1 MLFSPM
7 GSLMMYNHAVMT
19 ITQIPLTLIEL
30 GIVIIS
36 LALLDRLAR
45 RIGISAVPLFL
56 LVGLAFGHGGLLPL
70 EYSEDFLHI
79 GSEIGVLLLLFTL
92 GLEYTGD
99 QLSRGLRKGLP
110 DGIVD
115 LIINFPPGFLMAR
128 LMGWS
133 SLSAWLLGGIT
144 YISSSGIISKVL
156 AEKQWMQNQETKS
169 IISILVIE
177 DLVMAIY
184 LPLTIV
190 LLAGQTTGN
199 AAISVVISLAA
210 VAVMLFIAIR
220 FGETIGHLVA
230 HVSDEVVMLSILGLI
245 LVVAGLAQ
253 QVQISAP
260 VGAFLVGVA
269 LTGPIAERTRR
280 ILSPLRDLFAAIFF
294 LHFGLQIDTSIL
306 LPVLLPALGL
316 GFITTLSKLLSGW
329 WSARRAGAATSGRL
343 RAGSILVTRGEF
355 SILIA
360 GMGVTAGLD
369 PQLGALTAAY
379 VLLLSILG
387 PLMAQG
393 ITPLGTFYKNFQA
406 GAFRKD
412 KSD

>member
-1 MLFSPM
+1 MF
-7 GSLMMYNHAVMT
+7 
-19 ITQIPLTLIEL
+19 ITEVPLTLIEL
-30 GIVIIS
+30 GIVVIA

-45 RIGISAVPLFL
+45 RVGVSSVPLFL

-70 EYSEDFLHI
+70 QYSEDFLHI

-92 GLEYTGD
+92 GLEYTGE
-99 QLSRGLRKGLP
+99 QLSRGLKSGLP

-115 LIINFPPGFLMAR
+115 FIFSFPPGFILAR

-133 SLSAWLLGGIT
+133 PLEGWLLGGVT
-144 YISSSGIISKVL
+144 YISSSGIISRVL
-156 AEKQWMQNQETKS
+156 AENDWMRNRESKS
-169 IISILVIE
+169 IISILVLE
-177 DLVMAIY
+177 DLVMAVY

-190 LLAGQTTGN
+190 LMAGQSVGI
-199 AAISVVISLAA
+199 AAVSVLVSLAV

-220 FGETIGHLVA
+220 FGDQIGGLIV

-245 LVVAGLAQ
+245 LLVAGLAQ
-253 QVQISAP
+253 QFQISAP

-269 LTGPIAERTRR
+269 LTGPIAERTRK

-294 LHFGLQIDTSIL
+294 LFFGLQIDTTIL
-306 LPVLLPALGL
+306 PPVLVPALVL
-316 GFITTLSKLLSGW
+316 GIASTVTKLISGW
-329 WSARRAGAATSGRL
+329 WSARRAGTGKAGCL

-360 GMGVTAGLD
+360 SMGVTAGLT

-379 VLLLSILG
+379 VLLLSVLG
-387 PLMAQG
+387 PFMAQ
-393 ITPLGTFYKNFQA
+393 IIKPLSTLY
-406 GAFRKD
+406 RKYHP
-412 KSD
+412 